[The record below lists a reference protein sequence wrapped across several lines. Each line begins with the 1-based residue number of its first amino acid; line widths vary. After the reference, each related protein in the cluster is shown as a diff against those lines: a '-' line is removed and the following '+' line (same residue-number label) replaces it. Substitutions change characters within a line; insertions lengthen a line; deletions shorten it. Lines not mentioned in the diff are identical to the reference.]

1 MCIRD
6 RDHYE
11 SKVLDAEIAMQGED
25 WVSAVKTLALLV
37 ENEPTGRLC
46 LLMERA
52 LKGYGDATEA
62 ARWAR
67 MAVTASRE
75 GDWSDL
81 EPKGGAFNYSP
92 ADWARLVY
100 RFGDAGQL
108 VHPRHET
115 FAREL
120 DVARATAALPAPQ
133 EATGDTATPN
143 VKLPP
148 GDMGAPLDFVP
159 ED

>member
-1 MCIRD
+1 
-6 RDHYE
+6 
-11 SKVLDAEIAMQGED
+11 
-25 WVSAVKTLALLV
+25 
-37 ENEPTGRLC
+37 
-46 LLMERA
+46 
-52 LKGYGDATEA
+52 
-62 ARWAR
+62 

-81 EPKGGAFNYSP
+81 EPKGGAFGYAP

-120 DVARATAALPAPQ
+120 DVARATAALPSPDEGADI
-133 EATGDTATPN
+133 AKPN

-148 GDMGAPLDFVP
+148 GEMAAPLDFVP